1 MTTDTTRPIGFARRV
16 GVELRALSFFVYTLC
31 LDLFAVA
38 QGQVLTFLTLPVM
51 PKVYVKT
58 YGKKS
63 NNTVYAK
70 DEPLSLIERIDISK
84 ETREKYKDVCKIR
97 RLPKPR
103 VPIVQ
108 THAPYPGHMED
119 YINEMIDKAI
129 NHRLVQRTRTLVERL
144 ASPPAPLLSRLTDP
158 RPLADRIADHI
169 DDANDKYPELPDI
182 SFKKKFRERRIQ
194 EHLSILEP
202 TIKRLEPVFR
212 YLDTEEAYQEIVKED
227 IDAAWLWF
235 NQLQDLSIH
244 MEKVGHQWKTN
255 KPWRDLKGICK
266 RIGKVDMKDLNRR
279 LKEVAKELIVL
290 NPTVPSFTL
299 PSN

>member
-1 MTTDTTRPIGFARRV
+1 
-16 GVELRALSFFVYTLC
+16 
-31 LDLFAVA
+31 
-38 QGQVLTFLTLPVM
+38 M
-51 PKVYVKT
+51 PKTYVNK
-58 YGKKS
+58 YGKTTK
-63 NNTVYAK
+63 NTVYTK
-70 DEPLSLIERIDISK
+70 DEPLSLIEHIDISK

-103 VPIVQ
+103 VPNVQ
-108 THAPYPGHMED
+108 THAPYSGHMED
-119 YINEMIDKAI
+119 FINEMIDKAI
-129 NHRLVQRTRTLVERL
+129 NHRLVQHTRTLAERL
-144 ASPPAPLLSRLTDP
+144 ANPPAPLLSRLTDP

-169 DDANDKYPELPDI
+169 DDATDKYPELPDI

-194 EHLSILEP
+194 EHLSMLEP

-279 LKEVAKELIVL
+279 IKEVAKELIVL

-299 PSN
+299 SSN